1 MKKTRLMNRKW
12 KIPPANKSALST
24 PGQLAKRL
32 QTLVGRSF
40 PLTRK
45 SRTDGSNLRKLVA
58 ATLED
63 HPLPEAA
70 SARDFEIVPPG
81 RKGVPKILREFI
93 DTYIVTTGDVYN
105 LQVWNRIPT
114 SDSIQVHYLDG
125 GHLSAKDV
133 RFVLVPV
140 DPVTE
145 RITSIVILT
154 PEYIEARFGRFGKLT
169 TKQQLIIGDRY
180 RNEILSRKRPV
191 MVGVDTIAVNPLVTD
206 NYESPVDSI
215 RDLPQPG
222 RLFSLQLIA
231 ERASRQLLRITVP
244 PDATKN
250 RGQFLERLVARIL
263 GYDVDS
269 GFLSGGYPD
278 LAHQLLEVKIQDSP
292 TVDLGR
298 YSPQF
303 EEPVPEMQDFTTRD
317 VRYLIALTNP
327 STHTIDG
334 LTVLAGGDLGKHFT
348 YIADKSEK
356 CQRSIPMDFFK
367 SLTGESVF
375 NP

>member
-1 MKKTRLMNRKW
+1 MNKKW
-12 KIPPANKSALST
+12 KIPPANKAALST
-24 PGQLAKRL
+24 PLQLATKL
-32 QTLVGRSF
+32 KTLIGRSF

-58 ATLED
+58 ATLEN
-63 HPLPEAA
+63 HQLPEPA
-70 SARDFEIVPPG
+70 SAHDFEIVPPG

-114 SDSIQVHYLDG
+114 SDSVQVRYFDG

-140 DPVTE
+140 DPVSET
-145 RITSIVILT
+145 ISSIVILT
-154 PEYIEARFGRFGKLT
+154 SEYIEARFGRFGKLT
-169 TKQQLIIGDRY
+169 TKQQLIVGDRQ
-180 RNEILSRKRPV
+180 RNDILSRRPPV
-191 MVGVDTIAVNPLVTD
+191 FVGLDTSTLDPLVTD
-206 NYESPVDSI
+206 NHVSPFDSI
-215 RDLPQPG
+215 HDLPRSG
-222 RLFSLQLIA
+222 RLFSLRLIA
-231 ERASRQLLRITVP
+231 ERISRQLLGITIP
-244 PDATKN
+244 PGATKN
-250 RGQFLERLVARIL
+250 RGQMLERLVARAL
-263 GYDVDS
+263 GYDIES

-278 LAHQLLEVKIQDSP
+278 IANQLLEVKIQDSP

-303 EEPVPEMQDFTTRD
+303 EEPVPEMQDITTRD
-317 VRYLIALTNP
+317 VRYLLALTNP
-327 STHTIDG
+327 FTHTIDG
-334 LTVLAGGDLGKHFT
+334 LIFLAGGDLGKHFT
-348 YIADKSEK
+348 YVADKSEK

-367 SLTGESVF
+367 RLKGKSVF